1 MSQIASCNAHSLGKK
16 ENPLKLA
23 RRDPPVEEIAGL
35 FVLLAANS
43 LRQKII
49 QRKTVPPPPPA
60 DARAFPIP
68 PLPGTAA
75 SRKEKADA

>member
-1 MSQIASCNAHSLGKK
+1 AGITENLIAA
-16 ENPLKLA
+16 A
-23 RRDPPVEEIAGL
+23 
-35 FVLLAANS
+35 VLLLVLLGANS
-43 LRQKII
+43 LRQKMI

-75 SRKEKADA
+75 PPKETADA